1 LYNAEVCASPQDV
14 QAAVDSFEHPDVS
27 LPQRANA
34 VALGRK
40 PPAAKHTSLKPAQI
54 TALVLNGT
62 TIAGLARDTS
72 YKLAV
77 AGYHTVQLPPS
88 MLANAPSQ
96 GYYANYVYYDSVQP
110 NAKQA
115 ARQLKVALG
124 PHTNVAPLPPELG
137 PYTEQAG
144 NPLTLVVVGT
154 SFGGEIV
161 DPRAHIAPT
170 PVHQAP
176 SVRNDPGLTLAPVRQ
191 VESRLP
197 FPVML
202 PHAVASSSTLSSL
215 EPVRAFKPVPR
226 QHELVLTFV
235 TPAGNV
241 YWQIIETDWTTAPI
255 LRNPTG
261 KFRVAGRNY
270 DLYTN
275 GGHIHMVVL
284 RRGSASY
291 WVVNTLQD
299 ELSNETMLAVAKGLQ
314 PLGK

>member
-1 LYNAEVCASPQDV
+1 
-14 QAAVDSFEHPDVS
+14 
-27 LPQRANA
+27 
-34 VALGRK
+34 
-40 PPAAKHTSLKPAQI
+40 
-54 TALVLNGT
+54 
-62 TIAGLARDTS
+62 
-72 YKLAV
+72 
-77 AGYHTVQLPPS
+77 
-88 MLANAPSQ
+88 
-96 GYYANYVYYDSVQP
+96 
-110 NAKQA
+110 
-115 ARQLKVALG
+115 
-124 PHTNVAPLPPELG
+124 
-137 PYTEQAG
+137 
-144 NPLTLVVVGT
+144 VGT